1 MRIPAGAWMPDR
13 PSLTNGGLPVV
24 RNCIADN
31 GFYRPLNS
39 FQKINANTLAADPR
53 GMFVFRRGSSGWLLV
68 YGGGTKLYEIASRTV
83 APTDISRDAGTYTMN
98 PGDRWRGLQF
108 GNSALLTNWSEPI
121 QVIDTTNPT
130 AFADLGST
138 DTDLMLPPRAKY
150 IANVRGRV
158 MVGYTYD
165 SVDAE
170 QSARVW
176 WHGFTNGLPDLE
188 AWTPG
193 QATADFQDVA
203 GIGPITG
210 LTGGE
215 FGTILGEDG
224 IARVTLGG
232 SFTFQ
237 IETVSDNIGCVLPE
251 SVQRYGN
258 ATFFFSREGWQ
269 VFNGAGTTP
278 IGNGRIDR
286 WFAND
291 FDVDHSTKMWA
302 APVSDINGTLAWI
315 YCGAGHND
323 VPNRMLTFNTKSG
336 LWSQADIDL
345 EMLAPT
351 VTFGGDLDDEA
362 DDRWDD
368 LDTFDGDLDDPALW
382 SRLVR
387 LGGVRS
393 GSLEAMTGSP
403 LAAVFQSPEF
413 EMAPGWRSMLKLVTT
428 LRGSGTVGTEI
439 GRREQPGE
447 SPTWTGSYAEQDD
460 GVVRCREF
468 ARYHTLRS
476 TLTDWSD
483 FQGWDIEGVKAGRR

>member
-1 MRIPAGAWMPDR
+1 MRIPAGAWLPDR

-31 GFYRPLNS
+31 GFYRPMNS
-39 FQKINANTLAADPR
+39 FQQINENTLAADPR
-53 GMFVFRRGSSGWLLV
+53 GMFAFRRDASTWLLL
-68 YGGGTKLYEIASRTV
+68 YGGGTKIYEIASRTT
-83 APTDISRDAGTYTMN
+83 APVDRSRDAGTYTMN

-108 GNSALLTNWSEPI
+108 GNSALITNWSEPI
-121 QVIDTTNPT
+121 QIIDTINPT

-138 DTDLMLPPRAKY
+138 DVMLPPRARY

-165 SVDAE
+165 PVDEE
-170 QSARVW
+170 QPSRVW

-188 AWTPG
+188 AWASSQET
-193 QATADFQDVA
+193 TADFQDIT
-203 GIGPITG
+203 GLGPITG

-215 FGTILGEDG
+215 FGTVLCENG
-224 IARVTLGG
+224 ISRVVPGG

-237 IETVSDNIGCVLPE
+237 FDTVSDNVGCTIPA
-251 SVQRYGN
+251 SVIRYGA

-291 FDVDHSTKMWA
+291 FDVDHADKMWA
-302 APVSDINGTLAWI
+302 APVGGIDGTIAWI
-315 YCGAGHND
+315 YCGAGNAG

-336 LWSQADIDL
+336 LWSWADVDL
-345 EMLAPT
+345 EMMAPT
-351 VTFGGDLDDEA
+351 VTFGGDLDDE
-362 DDRWDD
+362 DDERWDD
-368 LDTFDGDLDDPALW
+368 LDAFAGDLDDPALW

-387 LGGVRS
+387 IGGVRD
-393 GSLEAMTGSP
+393 GSLQALTGTPVS
-403 LAAVFQSPEF
+403 AVFQSPEF
-413 EMAPGWRSMLKLVTT
+413 EMAPGYQSALNKIVT
-428 LRGSGTVGTEI
+428 LRTSGAVGTEI
-439 GRREQPGE
+439 GKREHP
-447 SPTWTGSYAEQDD
+447 STTPVWTGSYGEEDD
-460 GVVRCREF
+460 GVVRCREPAKF
-468 ARYHTLRS
+468 HTVRA

-483 FQGWDIEGVKAGRR
+483 FQGWDVDGVRMGGR